1 MTLHIQAFFES
12 SSSTFSYVIS
22 NTVSRV
28 CSVIDSVLD
37 YDSLSKKTSTQ
48 HADEI
53 IDYIQAKQ
61 LTLEWILETH
71 VHADHLSA
79 ACYLQQK
86 LGGKIGVSKHIKEVY
101 QNFVDI
107 YNLPADGL
115 SHFDYFFEDDEIF
128 ELCGYLATA
137 LYVPGHTP
145 ADLAFKIDQ
154 HIFVG
159 DTLFATDVGTARCDF
174 PGGDAKQLYESIK
187 KILSF
192 EPYTMLYL
200 CHDYPPNTRTV
211 EYKCSISKQNRKN
224 IHIKDGVKINEF
236 ITMRQKRDANLDL
249 PKLID
254 VALLINLT
262 AGNSS
267 ILSQI

>member
-1 MTLHIQAFFES
+1 MTLHIQAFFEP

-22 NTVSRV
+22 NTVTRI

-53 IDYIQAKQ
+53 IAYIQAQ
-61 LTLEWILETH
+61 QFTLEWILETH

-79 ACYLQQK
+79 ARYLQQK
-86 LGGKIGVSKHIKEVY
+86 LGGKLGVSKHIKDVY
-101 QNFVDI
+101 QNFSDT
-107 YNLPADGL
+107 YNLPVDAL
-115 SHFDYFFEDDEIF
+115 SNFDYFFEDDEEF

-145 ADLAFKIDQ
+145 ADLAFKIEQ

-159 DTLFATDVGTARCDF
+159 DTLFATDLGTARCDF
-174 PGGDAKQLYESIK
+174 PGGDAKQLYESIQ

-192 EPYTMLYL
+192 DPNTLLYL
-200 CHDYPPNTRTV
+200 CHDYPPATRDVQYQT
-211 EYKCSISKQNRKN
+211 SIAKQKAEN
-224 IHIKDGVKINEF
+224 IHIKEGIRMQDF
-236 ITMRQKRDANLDL
+236 ILIRQNRDANLNL
-249 PKLID
+249 PRLIHI
-254 VALLINLT
+254 ALQANLSGST
-262 AGNSS
+262 C
-267 ILSQI
+267 I